1 MIDRIEKNIEL
12 AAPVERVWRALTDH
26 EAFGEWFRVKL
37 KGPFVVGKV
46 TTGEIT
52 YPGYEG
58 LPWTSLTE
66 RMEEP
71 RLFTFRWPHSR
82 SPNADISREPSTR
95 VEFRLKPTT
104 KGTHLTIT
112 ESGFESLPEDSRE
125 EAWCSN
131 DKGWEIQAENIK
143 AFVEGSP
150 SS

>member
-1 MIDRIEKNIEL
+1 MIDRIEKQIEL

-37 KGPFVVGKV
+37 TGPFVVGKV

-71 RLFTFRWPHSR
+71 RLFAFRWPHSKN
-82 SPNADISREPSTR
+82 PNADLSREPSTR

-112 ESGFESLPEDSRE
+112 ESGFDSLPEDSRE

-150 SS
+150 SP